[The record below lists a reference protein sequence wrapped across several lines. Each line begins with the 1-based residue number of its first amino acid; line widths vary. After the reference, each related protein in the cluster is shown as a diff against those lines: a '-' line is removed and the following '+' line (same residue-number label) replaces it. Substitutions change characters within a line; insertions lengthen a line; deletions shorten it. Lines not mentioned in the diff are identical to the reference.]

1 MPSNT
6 MPFFSII
13 IPVYNKE
20 KSVERSLQS
29 VMAQTFTDWELVIVN
44 DGSKDQSKEVIA
56 RFNDPRIR
64 YFEHSNHGVSFTR
77 NAGLQV
83 AIGKYVHFLDAD
95 DYLAPDRLQ
104 HLYDA
109 ISTHEADIYF
119 TGITSVSTQGEM
131 KQISAPYSGYVSER
145 EFKSSFYRIETATS
159 IYGYVP
165 TKIIRRSFYLEHNLF
180 FDESLRL
187 SEDFDL
193 FLRCYQKA
201 TTFFFV
207 HDYGYYYVHYTG
219 GTSMFSRN
227 VDYFS
232 LIDIQRKVFRWLEDF
247 MREDDHALLNK
258 KVAEFAHCAIF
269 TLSPFQVSSI
279 PAICQRMEDDQ
290 WLYER
295 VMASGTNDWVLK
307 HVIDRRYWLLMCYVF
322 IKQSYIRLYQKLHR

>member
-1 MPSNT
+1 

-20 KSVERSLQS
+20 HSVERCLQS
-29 VMAQTFTDWELVIVN
+29 VMAQSFADWELVIVN

-56 RFNDPRIR
+56 QFKDPRIR
-64 YFEHSNHGVSFTR
+64 YFGHSNHGVSFTR
-77 NAGLQV
+77 NAGLHL
-83 AIGKYVHFLDAD
+83 AKGEYVHFLDAD
-95 DYLAPDRLQ
+95 DYLAPDRLR

-109 ISTHEADIYF
+109 ITTHEADIYF
-119 TGITSVSTQGEM
+119 TGIMSVSTQGEK
-131 KQISAPYSGYVSER
+131 KQISAPYCGYVPER
-145 EFKSSFYRIETATS
+145 EFKQSFYRIEAATS

-187 SEDFDL
+187 SEDFEL

-201 TTFFFV
+201 ATFFFIP
-207 HDYGYYYVHYTG
+207 DNGYYYIHYAG

-232 LIDIQRKVFRWLEDF
+232 LIEIQKKVFSWLGDS
-247 MREDDHALLNK
+247 MSADDHALLNQ
-258 KVAEFAHCAIF
+258 KVAEFAHCSIY

-279 PAICQRMEDDQ
+279 PAICQRMEEDS

-295 VMASGTNDWVLK
+295 IQASCTNDWILK
-307 HVIDRRYWLLMCYVF
+307 QMVNKSYWSLICYVF
-322 IKQSYIRLYQKLHR
+322 LKQSYIRLYQKIHR